1 MIGIFKKIRKQFSIL
16 HQDLVTTLSLSNYTV
31 GLGGCKV
38 HKTLDCCE
46 FDITIFDGLKK
57 TEVKTIADGIIQI
70 HHGKIDE
77 SDPDIL
83 QKYDSMQIL
92 SDPQWELRTFLAKI
106 REKQEKLRLSVAK
119 NCLVDAALFATRAKQ
134 NLNDQFAAVWIKCSA
149 YLVCD
154 GLVLL
159 NSYPRSPVHMLESL
173 RKSAKNK
180 QNDSFGIISEIL
192 GLERATPSL
201 LERMAKSTIGFSD
214 MTENNNHGT
223 IIQKKY
229 EYLVANSLL
238 SDCYFYLGYVNKNNI
253 VSIRDTIHKNPD
265 LIHVLKTAM
274 DIEHD
279 PTKLEQ
285 QATLLHKT
293 ANDLIHAQ
301 NHT

>member
-1 MIGIFKKIRKQFSIL
+1 ML
-16 HQDLVTTLSLSNYTV
+16 YQDLVAKLSLSNQTV

-38 HKTLDCCE
+38 HKTLNCCE
-46 FDITIFDGLKK
+46 FDITVFDGIKK
-57 TEVKTIADGIIQI
+57 TEVKTIDDIIIQI

-83 QKYDSMQIL
+83 QKYRSMQIL

-106 REKQEKLRLSVAK
+106 QEKQEKLRLSVAK
-119 NCLVDAALFATRAKQ
+119 NCLVDAALFATKAKQ
-134 NLNDQFAAVWIKCSA
+134 NLDNQFAAIWIKCSA

-159 NSYPRSPVHMLESL
+159 NSYQRSPVHMLESL

-180 QNDSFGIISEIL
+180 QNNSFGTISEVL

-201 LERMAKSTIGFSD
+201 LKRMVKSTIGFSD
-214 MTENNNHGT
+214 MTENNNHGV

-229 EYLVANSLL
+229 EYLVSNSLL
-238 SDCYFYLGYVNKNNI
+238 SDCYFYLGYVNKNN
-253 VSIRDTIHKNPD
+253 VLSIRNTIHKNPE

-279 PTKLEQ
+279 PTNLEQ

-293 ANDLIHAQ
+293 ANDLIHLQ

>member
-1 MIGIFKKIRKQFSIL
+1 M
-16 HQDLVTTLSLSNYTV
+16 QDLVDRLSLSNYTV

-38 HKTLDCCE
+38 HNTLDCCE
-46 FDITIFDGLKK
+46 FDITVFDGIKK
-57 TEVKTIADGIIQI
+57 TEVKTIDDTIIQI

-77 SDPDIL
+77 SDQDIL

-92 SDPQWELRTFLAKI
+92 SDPQWELRTFLTKI
-106 REKQEKLRLSVAK
+106 REKQEKLRFSVAK
-119 NCLVDAALFATRAKQ
+119 NCLVDAALFATKAKQ
-134 NLNDQFAAVWIKCSA
+134 NLDDQFAAIWIKCSA

-159 NSYPRSPVHMLESL
+159 NLYQRSPVHMLEFL
-173 RKSAKNK
+173 RQSAKNK
-180 QNDSFGIISEIL
+180 QNHSFNAISDIL

-214 MTENNNHGT
+214 MTENNNHGI

-229 EYLVANSLL
+229 EYLVSNSLL
-238 SDCYFYLGYVNKNNI
+238 SDCYFYLGYVNKNN
-253 VSIRDTIHKNPD
+253 VLSIRDTIHKNPEF
-265 LIHVLKTAM
+265 IHVLKTAM

-285 QATLLHKT
+285 QAMQLQKT
-293 ANDLIHAQ
+293 ANDLIHLQ

>member
-1 MIGIFKKIRKQFSIL
+1 MLQNLDIVGK
-16 HQDLVTTLSLSNYTV
+16 LSLSNNVV

-38 HKTLDCCE
+38 HNTTLDCCE
-46 FDITIFDGLKK
+46 YNITIFDGKK
-57 TEVKTIADGIIQI
+57 QDEVKSIDDTIIQI
-70 HHGKIDE
+70 HHGVIDE

-83 QKYDSMQIL
+83 QKYHSMNIL
-92 SDPQWELRTFLAKI
+92 SDPQWELRTLLAKI
-106 REKQEKLRLSVAK
+106 KEKQEKIQNSVAK
-119 NCLVDAALFATRAKQ
+119 NCLVDAAFFATKAKQ
-134 NLNDQFAAVWIKCSA
+134 NLDDQFAAIWIKCST

-159 NSYPRSPVHMLESL
+159 GSYQRSPTHMMEFL
-173 RKSAKNK
+173 RKSAKHK
-180 QNDSFGIISEIL
+180 QNESFSTITEIL

-201 LERMAKSTIGFSD
+201 LERMVKSTIGFSD
-214 MTENNNHGT
+214 MIENNNHGV

-253 VSIRDTIHKNPD
+253 LSIRDTIHKRPD

-285 QATLLHKT
+285 QAISLHKT
-293 ANDLIHAQ
+293 ANDLIHLQ
-301 NHT
+301 NHA

>member
-1 MIGIFKKIRKQFSIL
+1 MQKNDIVNK
-16 HQDLVTTLSLSNYTV
+16 LSLSNCIV

-38 HKTLDCCE
+38 HKTTLDCCE
-46 FDITIFDGLKK
+46 YNITVFDGNRQ
-57 TEVKTIADGIIQI
+57 TEIKTIHDNIIQI

-83 QKYDSMQIL
+83 QKYDSMEIL
-92 SDPQWELRTFLAKI
+92 SDPQWELRTLLVKT
-106 REKQEKLRLSVAK
+106 REKQEKIRLSVAK
-119 NCLVDAALFATRAKQ
+119 NCLVDAAFFATKAKQ
-134 NLNDQFAAVWIKCSA
+134 NLEDEFAAIWIKCAA
-149 YLVCD
+149 YLICD

-159 NSYPRSPVHMLESL
+159 NLYQRSPTHMMEFL

-180 QNDSFGIISEIL
+180 QNKSFPIITEIL

-201 LERMAKSTIGFSD
+201 LERMVKSTIGFSD
-214 MTENNNHGT
+214 MTENNIGV

-253 VSIRDTIHKNPD
+253 LSIRDTIHKKPE
-265 LIHVLKTAM
+265 LIHVLKTAL

-285 QATLLHKT
+285 QAILLHKT
-293 ANDLIHAQ
+293 ANDLVRLQ
-301 NHT
+301 NHA